1 MGNPHLVIASLLLL
15 LGQCTDASPSP
26 KQRFLTEP
34 KSTSVLEGGDLVLE
48 CSVADQVGELQWTRD
63 DFGLGTDRE
72 LVGYSRYKMVGADL
86 HISNVSLAEDD
97 AKFQCQVGATEASPP
112 LRSRYAIVQVV
123 APPQP
128 PVITAGP
135 RMLVRAGRRALVQC
149 ISKGGRPP
157 TQIRWRRAGQLV
169 TEGVEEKVE
178 TLEDG
183 KRSMTVSTLTFLAG
197 RNLSGTFLECEARS
211 EVEGAAE
218 RRVGTTLE
226 VEFEPRV
233 ELVVDK
239 EAVFE
244 GDMVRLACKVE
255 ARPQLVEYQWWVG
268 GNEVEEARGA
278 AEFLLEAARKQSGQM
293 VTCLARN
300 RLGQGSAD
308 YKLEVH
314 YSPAWLSAPKSVTGS
329 AGERVELE
337 CAVDAHPAPSYTW
350 RRDGNLVGKGS
361 LLTFPLSS
369 LTTGRYTC
377 TATVPGFSP
386 LIGEANVL
394 MRSAPQLKGG
404 SQGLQGGAPGE
415 TLHIQCEARAVPPP
429 STFIWSYKGAVL
441 RGDSPV
447 YSMIETQHGDSLRS
461 TLIINSARE
470 EHFGDY
476 ECLASN
482 EVGKSRRLVR
492 LRPEEGP
499 PLLVVV
505 SAGIAGLL
513 LTTVVL
519 ALALACRR
527 YHTGKGGEQWGR
539 AEESCSS
546 HSSLSEDDSCS
557 LDPLPADYQQ
567 FTGSKDLLASLA
579 PTIPYSSPYLQSST
593 PTLPSPAPYYPEPR
607 PPTKSPTSSATCS
620 SPAYGNLGVHCH
632 DGVSHRHDTVA
643 HSHDVSWVRGFT
655 TDVGGEELNSTSIGT
670 HV

>member
-1 MGNPHLVIASLLLL
+1 MGNPHLVIACIL
-15 LGQCTDASPSP
+15 LGHRIDASPAP

-34 KSTSVLEGGDLVLE
+34 KSTSVLEGGDLVLG

-72 LVGYSRYKMVGADL
+72 LVGYSRYRMVGADL
-86 HISNVSLAEDD
+86 HITNVSLAEDD

-157 TQIRWRRAGQLV
+157 TQIRWRRGGELV

-183 KRSMTVSTLTFLAG
+183 KRSMTVSTLTFEAG
-197 RNLSGTFLECEARS
+197 KNLSGTFLECEARS

-218 RRVGTTLE
+218 RRVGTTLD

-308 YKLEVH
+308 YKLDIQCKYLVFL
-314 YSPAWLSAPKSVTGS
+314 YLCRTGS
-329 AGERVELE
+329 RVW
-337 CAVDAHPAPSYTW
+337 CV
-350 RRDGNLVGKGS
+350 
-361 LLTFPLSS
+361 
-369 LTTGRYTC
+369 
-377 TATVPGFSP
+377 
-386 LIGEANVL
+386 
-394 MRSAPQLKGG
+394 
-404 SQGLQGGAPGE
+404 
-415 TLHIQCEARAVPPP
+415 
-429 STFIWSYKGAVL
+429 
-441 RGDSPV
+441 
-447 YSMIETQHGDSLRS
+447 
-461 TLIINSARE
+461 
-470 EHFGDY
+470 
-476 ECLASN
+476 
-482 EVGKSRRLVR
+482 
-492 LRPEEGP
+492 
-499 PLLVVV
+499 
-505 SAGIAGLL
+505 
-513 LTTVVL
+513 
-519 ALALACRR
+519 
-527 YHTGKGGEQWGR
+527 
-539 AEESCSS
+539 
-546 HSSLSEDDSCS
+546 
-557 LDPLPADYQQ
+557 
-567 FTGSKDLLASLA
+567 
-579 PTIPYSSPYLQSST
+579 
-593 PTLPSPAPYYPEPR
+593 
-607 PPTKSPTSSATCS
+607 
-620 SPAYGNLGVHCH
+620 
-632 DGVSHRHDTVA
+632 
-643 HSHDVSWVRGFT
+643 
-655 TDVGGEELNSTSIGT
+655 
-670 HV
+670 